1 MNFFLYKFCEILLRI
16 RPMQK
21 LAAVWELRDGNLIF
35 LHFAQYVL
43 IQKVPF
49 RIKHPN
55 YKGTLYMLNLGKLSI
70 CIYEEEKRR
79 IVSPGS
85 LVQSL
90 YLFCH
95 HLHCLSNFGFSSHPG
110 NKSSAGVLHFCHLKH
125 GVCGVGA
132 LSMMSWIILMIMFS
146 TYFQMLH
153 RKNNC
158 QVLQYEFNILTQSE
172 KTLQLYILCSLW
184 FSP

>member
-1 MNFFLYKFCEILLRI
+1 
-16 RPMQK
+16 
-21 LAAVWELRDGNLIF
+21 
-35 LHFAQYVL
+35 
-43 IQKVPF
+43 
-49 RIKHPN
+49 
-55 YKGTLYMLNLGKLSI
+55 MLNLGKLSI

-85 LVQSL
+85 QVQSL
-90 YLFCH
+90 DLFCH
-95 HLHCLSNFGFSSHPG
+95 HLHCLSNFGFSSHPD
-110 NKSSAGVLHFCHLKH
+110 NKSSAGVLYFCHLKH

-172 KTLQLYILCSLW
+172 KKLSNFTSFAAFGFLPKKALKNADSIVAGTLQKTFGCFWEVTL
-184 FSP
+184 